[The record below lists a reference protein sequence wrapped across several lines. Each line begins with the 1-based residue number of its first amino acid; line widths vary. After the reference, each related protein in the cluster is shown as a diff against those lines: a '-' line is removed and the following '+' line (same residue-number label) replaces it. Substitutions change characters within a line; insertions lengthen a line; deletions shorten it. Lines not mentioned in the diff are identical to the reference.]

1 MKKIRCAIYTRK
13 SSEEGLEQEFNSL
26 HAQREACVSYIASQ
40 KHEGWVLLP
49 DHYDD
54 GGISGGTLERAG
66 LQRLL
71 RNVDE
76 GLVDQIVVY
85 KIDRL
90 TRSLADFAKLVE
102 RLDAADASFVSVTQS
117 FNTATSMG
125 RLTLNVL
132 LSFAQFEREVT
143 AERIRDKIAA
153 SKKKGL
159 WMGGNVPLGYE
170 PDGRTLKIVEDEAR
184 TVRTLFDLYLEHR
197 SINAVKQ
204 RANRMGLRTK
214 ASARGGSGG
223 QAAGEAAFERGHVY
237 YILTNPI
244 YAGRVRH
251 RTQVYEGQHPA
262 IIDPAVFGDVQ
273 QHLKETAGRGRGRSA
288 SGSKTSPLAGRLF
301 DETGDRL
308 TPTHANKKGRRYQ
321 YYVSNRMIVGDGNAD
336 KSKAASGWRLPAKSL
351 EQQLASAVLTH
362 LRNRL
367 PVDLLIDPSADE
379 IGRIH
384 DLLDDAGAVNVT
396 RSQEAV
402 LACIQ
407 PATIT
412 PGKIEIALDC
422 ETVAAWLCVSSGAM
436 NSDALS
442 FSIPFQFRK
451 RGVETKLIIGN
462 GHSRA
467 VDEVLIRNIAKA
479 QQYYDAIKQGQTFEE
494 IAASEN
500 LSKRRILQVIDL
512 AFLAPDIVKLIMQ
525 GDQPICLTAK
535 WLGQN
540 PQPSDWQAQRRIV
553 AAL

>member
-40 KHEGWVLLP
+40 KHEGWVLLS

-66 LQRLL
+66 LQKLL
-71 RNVDE
+71 CDVDE

-90 TRSLADFAKLVE
+90 TRSLADFAKLVD

-170 PDGRTLKIVEDEAR
+170 PDGRTLRIVDDEAR
-184 TVRTLFDLYLEHR
+184 TVRTLFDLYLELG
-197 SINAVKQ
+197 SIKTVKQ
-204 RANRMGLRTK
+204 QADRMGLRTK
-214 ASARGGSGG
+214 ARSGEG
-223 QAAGEAAFERGHVY
+223 AKCQAAGEAPLERGHLY

-244 YAGRVRH
+244 YAGRIRH
-251 RTQVYEGQHPA
+251 RSQIYDGQHPA
-262 IIDPAVFGDVQ
+262 IIDPAVFDDVQ
-273 QHLKETAGRGRGRSA
+273 QRLKETAGRERGQ
-288 SGSKTSPLAGRLF
+288 SGSGLKTSPLAGKLF

-308 TPTHANKKGRRYQ
+308 TPTHANKKGRRYR
-321 YYVSNRMIVGDGNAD
+321 YYVSNRVIVGDANTD

-351 EQQLASAVLTH
+351 EEQLASAILTH
-362 LRNRL
+362 LRNSL
-367 PVDLLIDPSADE
+367 PVDLLIDPSADD
-379 IGRIH
+379 IRRIR
-384 DLLDDAGAVNVT
+384 DLFDEATAGGAM
-396 RSQEAV
+396 RSTEAV
-402 LACIQ
+402 LSCVQRAM
-407 PATIT
+407 IT
-412 PGKIEIALDC
+412 PGKIEIALDR
-422 ETVAAWLCVSSGAM
+422 ETVAAWLSVSSDAM

-462 GHSRA
+462 GHRRA
-467 VDEVLIRNIAKA
+467 VDEILIRNIAKA
-479 QQYYDAIKQGQTFEE
+479 HQYYDAIKHGQTFEE
-494 IAASEN
+494 IAVSEN

-512 AFLAPDIVKLIMQ
+512 AFLAPDIVRSIMQ
-525 GDQPICLTAK
+525 GDQPIGLTAK

-540 PQPSDWQAQRRIV
+540 PLPSDWQTQRRIV